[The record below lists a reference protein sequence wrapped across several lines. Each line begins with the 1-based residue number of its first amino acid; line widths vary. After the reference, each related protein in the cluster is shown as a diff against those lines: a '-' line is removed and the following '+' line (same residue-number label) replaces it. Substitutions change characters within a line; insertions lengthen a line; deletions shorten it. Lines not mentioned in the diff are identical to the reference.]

1 MFWRKVIV
9 ESHSQV
15 FSYSTQRHLY
25 LTDWEEVSTINYL
38 SPEIANFNITPE
50 NPELSVS
57 QFLLVINHSSQF
69 IICLFFTSVSKEKC
83 PATCHFN

>member
-69 IICLFFTSVSKEKC
+69 IICLFFTSVSKEKMSS
-83 PATCHFN
+83 HLSF

>member
-15 FSYSTQRHLY
+15 FKYSTQRHLY
-25 LTDWEEVSTINYL
+25 LTTWEEVSTINYL

-57 QFLLVINHSSQF
+57 QFLLGHQSFLSIHH
-69 IICLFFTSVSKEKC
+69 LFVFYQRI
-83 PATCHFN
+83 